1 MPHNYNDIDRLTWL
15 KKRLRQLEL
24 HRRGPSITYSPVPAV
39 IEAIK
44 VYIYIYIYIYI
55 FKAYFDLIKLKL
67 L

>member
-24 HRRGPSITYSPVPAV
+24 HRRGPSITYSPVPTV

-44 VYIYIYIYIYI
+44 YIYIYIYI

>member
-24 HRRGPSITYSPVPAV
+24 PRRGPSIAYSPVPAV

-44 VYIYIYIYIYI
+44 VYIYIYIYI